1 MVEFIYRC
9 GDITSSSN
17 GTLSKEAMNAG
28 SKMHRKLQK
37 MAGSYYDAEVPLK
50 ITMKKGIHDLDVT
63 VEGRADGIIDLRGEK
78 NRSRKKKEIER
89 QVIRVEDRYWNRLL
103 LKKTESLDLEVGED
117 FMEQN
122 SAGTIGQMSE
132 MDEPADGMTS
142 QMPEMDES
150 ADVTID
156 EIKGVYRKL
165 ADIEVP
171 ETVHV
176 AQAMCYAYI
185 YAKEQ
190 SLDRINVQITYVNL
204 ESEEVKL
211 FLYVFSC
218 SFLEKW
224 FHDTVDEMMKWVDHA
239 VSHARSRDAS
249 ITELEFPYEYRK
261 GQKQMAACVYKA
273 IEGECR
279 LFVQAPTGIGK
290 TMAAMFPSVKAFATG
305 LVSKIFYLTAKTIAG
320 TVPDQALTLLRER
333 GVKISS
339 VMLTAKEKICLNE
352 TMECDAEHC
361 PYAKGHFDR
370 VNDALF
376 ELITQEEKMDREIIR
391 AYAERYQVCPF
402 ELGLDASL
410 FADAIIGD
418 YNYVFDPRVNLKR
431 FFSQTAYDTG
441 RYVFLVDEAHNL
453 VDRASSMYSA
463 TLYKEDFLAV
473 KRLVMPYSKK
483 LARSLESCNRELL
496 ELKKKCPEHGYQ
508 ILNDIGVLYLK
519 LLHLHTTMEAFLED
533 YKQIPERKEVLEF
546 YFVLTTFLNIADLI
560 DDSYVI
566 YDELTPDGRFMV
578 RLYCVHP
585 ANNLKLCLD
594 KGVSTVFFSA
604 TILPVKYYMEMLSDT
619 ATDQAIYIPSPF
631 DPEKRQIM
639 VGVDV
644 STKYTRRSVKEYK
657 RVAEY
662 IRQLFN
668 AHSGNYMVFL
678 PSYKMLQEVY
688 EQMIEGDCSGM
699 ELLCQEQNMKEADRE
714 AFLDHFSA
722 KRNVVAF
729 CIMGGI
735 FSEGIDL
742 TGERLIGSV
751 VVGPGLPQVCNERK
765 IMMDYFNARKS
776 MEAYAGSSVDGFK
789 YAYLYPGINKV
800 FQSAGRVIRTEA
812 DTGVILLLDERFG
825 TGEYNSLF
833 PVEWQDAV
841 FGNFDRLTQKVE
853 NFWKREEES

>member
-63 VEGRADGIIDLRGEK
+63 VEGRADGIIDLRGER

-165 ADIEVP
+165 VDIEVP

-273 IEGECR
+273 IEGERR

-333 GVKISS
+333 GVKFSS

-410 FADAIIGD
+410 FTDAIIGD

-496 ELKKKCPEHGYQ
+496 ELKKKCPENGYQ

-619 ATDQAIYIPSPF
+619 DTDQAIYIPSPF

-688 EQMIEGDCSGM
+688 KQMMEGDCSGM

-825 TGEYNSLF
+825 TEEYNSLF

>member
-103 LKKTESLDLEVGED
+103 LKKTESLDPGVGED

-122 SAGTIGQMSE
+122 VAGTIDQMS
-132 MDEPADGMTS
+132 
-142 QMPEMDES
+142 EMDES

-165 ADIEVP
+165 VDIEVP

-176 AQAMCYAYI
+176 AQAMCYAFI

-204 ESEEVKL
+204 ESEEVKQ
-211 FLYVFSC
+211 FFYVFSC

-239 VSHARSRDAS
+239 VSHARSRDSS

-273 IEGECR
+273 IEGERR

-320 TVPDQALTLLRER
+320 TVPDQALTLLREH
-333 GVKISS
+333 GLEFSS
-339 VMLTAKEKICLNE
+339 VMLTAKEKICLND

-376 ELITQEEKMDREIIR
+376 ELITQEDKMDREIIR

-473 KRLVMPYSKK
+473 KRLVIPYSKK

-519 LLHLHTTMEAFLED
+519 LLQLHTTMEVFLED

-546 YFVLTTFLNIADLI
+546 YFALTAFLNIADLI

-619 ATDQAIYIPSPF
+619 DTDQAIYIPSPF
-631 DPEKRQIM
+631 DPKKRRIM
-639 VGVDV
+639 VGLDV
-644 STKYTRRSVKEYK
+644 STKYTRRSITEYRK
-657 RVAEY
+657 VADY
-662 IRQLFN
+662 IRQLFKT
-668 AHSGNYMVFL
+668 HPGNYMVFL
-678 PSYKMLQEVY
+678 PSYKMLQDVY
-688 EQMIEGDCSGM
+688 DQLREGDCSSM
-699 ELLCQEQNMKEADRE
+699 ELLCQEQNMKETDRE
-714 AFLDHFSA
+714 AFLEHFSS
-722 KRNVVAF
+722 KKNIVAF

-742 TGERLIGSV
+742 TGDRLIGSV

-776 MEAYAGSSVDGFK
+776 MEVYRDSSVDGFK

-800 FQSAGRVIRTEA
+800 FQSAGRVIRTEM

-825 TGEYNSLF
+825 NEEYNSLF

-841 FGNFDRLTQKVE
+841 FGNYDQLVRKMK
-853 NFWKREEES
+853 NFWKGQEES

>member
-28 SKMHRKLQK
+28 SKIHRKLQK

-78 NRSRKKKEIER
+78 NRSRKKEIER
-89 QVIRVEDRYWNRLL
+89 QVIRVENRYWNQLL
-103 LKKTESLDLEVGED
+103 LKKPESLNLEAGESL
-117 FMEQN
+117 MEQN
-122 SAGTIGQMSE
+122 VVGMAG
-132 MDEPADGMTS
+132 
-142 QMPEMDES
+142 QMPEMDEP

-190 SLDRINVQITYVNL
+190 SLDQINVQITYVNL
-204 ESEEVKL
+204 ESEEVKQ
-211 FLYVFSC
+211 FLYVFAY
-218 SFLEKW
+218 SFLNNW

-239 VSHARSRDAS
+239 VSHARLRDGS
-249 ITELEFPYEYRK
+249 IAELEFPYEYRK

-273 IEGECR
+273 IEGERR

-290 TMAAMFPSVKAFATG
+290 TMAAVFPSVKAFSTG

-320 TVPDQALTLLRER
+320 TVPDQALTLLREHGLR
-333 GVKISS
+333 FSS
-339 VMLTAKEKICLNE
+339 VMLTAKEKICPNE

-370 VNDALF
+370 VNAALF
-376 ELITQEEKMDREIIR
+376 ELITHEDKMNREVIR
-391 AYAERYQVCPF
+391 SYAEKYQVCPF

-431 FFSQTAYDTG
+431 FFSQTACDTG

-473 KRLVMPYSKK
+473 KKLIKPYSKK
-483 LARSLESCNRELL
+483 LVRSLESCNRELL

-519 LLHLHTTMEAFLED
+519 LLHLHTVMEAFLED
-533 YKQIPERKEVLEF
+533 CKQIPERKDILEF
-546 YFVLTTFLNIADLI
+546 YFALTTFLNIADLI

-604 TILPVKYYMEMLSDT
+604 TILPVRYYMEMLSNTD
-619 ATDQAIYIPSPF
+619 TDQAIYIPSPF
-631 DPEKRQIM
+631 DPDKRRIM
-639 VGVDV
+639 IGLDV
-644 STKYTRRSVKEYK
+644 STKYTRRSVKEYRK
-657 RVAEY
+657 VADY
-662 IRQLFN
+662 IRQLFK
-668 AHSGNYMVFL
+668 AHPGNYMVFL

-688 EQMIEGDCSGM
+688 EQMTVEDCSAM
-699 ELLCQEQNMKEADRE
+699 ELLCQEQNMNEADRE
-714 AFLDHFSA
+714 AFLKYFSS
-722 KRNVVAF
+722 KKNVVAF

-742 TGERLIGSV
+742 TGDRLIGSV

-765 IMMDYFNARKS
+765 IMMDYFNSRKS
-776 MEAYAGSSVDGFK
+776 VKVYADSAADGFK

-800 FQSAGRVIRTEA
+800 FQSAGRVIRTET

-841 FGNFDRLTQKVE
+841 FGNYDQLVQKVE
-853 NFWKREEES
+853 RFWSNLNLF

>member
-63 VEGRADGIIDLRGEK
+63 IEGRADGIIDLRGEK

-89 QVIRVEDRYWNRLL
+89 QVIRVEDRYWDRLL
-103 LKKTESLDLEVGED
+103 LKKTESPDPEAVESL
-117 FMEQN
+117 MEPN
-122 SAGTIGQMSE
+122 A
-132 MDEPADGMTS
+132 ADVTG
-142 QMPEMDES
+142 QMPEADEP

-204 ESEEVKL
+204 ESEEVKH
-211 FLYVFSC
+211 FFYVFSF
-218 SFLEKW
+218 SFLEEW
-224 FHDTVDEMMKWVDHA
+224 FHDTVDEMMKWIDHA
-239 VSHARSRDAS
+239 ISHARIRDAS

-273 IEGECR
+273 IEGERR

-305 LVSKIFYLTAKTIAG
+305 LVSTIFYLTAKTIAG
-320 TVPDQALTLLRER
+320 TVPDQALTLLREH
-333 GVKISS
+333 GLKFSS

-370 VNDALF
+370 VNAALF
-376 ELITQEEKMDREIIR
+376 EMITQEERMDREVIR
-391 AYAERYQVCPF
+391 SYAERYRVCPF

-410 FADAIIGD
+410 FADTIIGD

-473 KRLVMPYSKK
+473 KKLVKPYSKK
-483 LARSLESCNRELL
+483 LVRGLESCNRELL
-496 ELKKKCPEHGYQ
+496 ELKKRCPEHGYQ

-519 LLHLHTTMEAFLED
+519 LLQLHTTMETFLED
-533 YKQIPERKEVLEF
+533 YKQIPERKEILEF
-546 YFVLTTFLNIADLI
+546 YFALTTFLNIADLI
-560 DDSYVI
+560 DESYVI
-566 YDELTPDGRFMV
+566 YDELTSDGRFMV

-619 ATDQAIYIPSPF
+619 DTDQAIYIPSPF
-631 DPEKRQIM
+631 DQKKRQIM

-662 IRQLFN
+662 IRHLFKV
-668 AHSGNYMVFL
+668 HPGNYMVFL
-678 PSYKMLQEVY
+678 PSYKMLREVY
-688 EQMIEGDCSGM
+688 EQMTAEDCSVM

-714 AFLDHFSA
+714 AFLEHFSSQ
-722 KRNVVAF
+722 KNVVAF

-742 TGERLIGSV
+742 TGDRLIGSV

-765 IMMDYFNARKS
+765 IMMDYFNTGKRTDTNAD
-776 MEAYAGSSVDGFK
+776 SSVDGFK

-800 FQSAGRVIRTEA
+800 FQSAGRVIRTED

-841 FGNFDRLTQKVE
+841 FGNFDRLAQKVE
-853 NFWKREEES
+853 NFWKREEEP

>member
-89 QVIRVEDRYWNRLL
+89 QVIRVEGRYWSRLL

-122 SAGTIGQMSE
+122 SAGTIGQMQE
-132 MDEPADGMTS
+132 MNEP
-142 QMPEMDES
+142 

-204 ESEEVKL
+204 ESEEVKH
-211 FLYVFSC
+211 FFYVFSC

-273 IEGECR
+273 IEGERR

-333 GVKISS
+333 GVKFSS
-339 VMLTAKEKICLNE
+339 VMLTAKE

-533 YKQIPERKEVLEF
+533 YKQIPERKEILEF
-546 YFVLTTFLNIADLI
+546 YFALTTFLNIADLI

-566 YDELTPDGRFMV
+566 YDELKSDGRFMV

-619 ATDQAIYIPSPF
+619 VTDQAIYIPSPF

-812 DTGVILLLDERFG
+812 DAGVILLLDERFG

-841 FGNFDRLTQKVE
+841 FGNFDQISQSIE
-853 NFWKREEES
+853 QFWSNLNLS

>member
-1 MVEFIYRC
+1 
-9 GDITSSSN
+9 
-17 GTLSKEAMNAG
+17 MNA
-28 SKMHRKLQK
+28 Q
-37 MAGSYYDAEVPLK
+37 
-50 ITMKKGIHDLDVT
+50 
-63 VEGRADGIIDLRGEK
+63 
-78 NRSRKKKEIER
+78 
-89 QVIRVEDRYWNRLL
+89 Q
-103 LKKTESLDLEVGED
+103 
-117 FMEQN
+117 
-122 SAGTIGQMSE
+122 
-132 MDEPADGMTS
+132 
-142 QMPEMDES
+142 
-150 ADVTID
+150 
-156 EIKGVYRKL
+156 KL
-165 ADIEVP
+165 ADIYALV
-171 ETVHV
+171 
-176 AQAMCYAYI
+176 AYI
-185 YAKEQ
+185 KEHIDENPIRNENQ
-190 SLDRINVQITYVNL
+190 QLD
-204 ESEEVKL
+204 E
-211 FLYVFSC
+211 
-218 SFLEKW
+218 
-224 FHDTVDEMMKWVDHA
+224 
-239 VSHARSRDAS
+239 
-249 ITELEFPYEYRK
+249 
-261 GQKQMAACVYKA
+261 
-273 IEGECR
+273 
-279 LFVQAPTGIGK
+279 IGK
-290 TMAAMFPSVKAFATG
+290 TTLAISEMLQMLEQKTG
-305 LVSKIFYLTAKTIAG
+305 VQTNEEFGEYRRALGDITKTIY
-320 TVPDQALTLLRER
+320 DQLVTIKSLLDDNGQKTTELYD
-333 GVKISS
+333 KIEEVYTTYVGILKESS
-339 VMLTAKEKICLNE
+339 EKL
-352 TMECDAEHC
+352 
-361 PYAKGHFDR
+361 
-370 VNDALF
+370 
-376 ELITQEEKMDREIIR
+376 ELQNN
-391 AYAERYQVCPF
+391 RY
-402 ELGLDASL
+402 
-410 FADAIIGD
+410 
-418 YNYVFDPRVNLKR
+418 
-431 FFSQTAYDTG
+431 SQ
-441 RYVFLVDEAHNL
+441 EAHNL

-533 YKQIPERKEVLEF
+533 YKQIPERKKILEF
-546 YFVLTTFLNIADLI
+546 YFALTTFLNIADLI

-566 YDELTPDGRFMV
+566 YDELKSDGRFMV

-619 ATDQAIYIPSPF
+619 VTDQAIYIPSPF

-812 DTGVILLLDERFG
+812 DAGVILLLDERFG

-841 FGNFDRLTQKVE
+841 FGNFDQISQSIE
-853 NFWKREEES
+853 QFWSNLNLS